1 MAYTVNQLSLG
12 GIGNFSCYLIK
23 TDNGFLL
30 IDTGISRLRETLE
43 KQLEMAGC
51 IPGNLNLI
59 LLTNGTMD
67 AMGNA
72 AHIRQKYAS
81 KIAMHRN
88 DLNMVERGEYPER
101 EFRSPL
107 SKTIYKL
114 FIKKIGK
121 RMTAALV
128 HFTPDV
134 YVDEGFN
141 LSEYGFPAKIL
152 HLPGFTSGSIGVLSQ
167 AGELFSGN
175 TIINQGRSFEIPFVL
190 TTFRA
195 LKQSIAKLEA
205 EHIETIYPGMGAPFS
220 MQTFREWV
228 KNV

>member
-23 TDNGFLL
+23 TDKGFLL
-30 IDTGISRLRETLE
+30 IDTGVSRLRGALE

-67 AMGNA
+67 ATGNA
-72 AHIRQKYAS
+72 VYIRQKYAS

-88 DLNMVERGEYPER
+88 DLNMVEHGEYPER
-101 EFRSPL
+101 EFRSLLPEM
-107 SKTIYKL
+107 IYKL
-114 FIKKIGK
+114 FIKRIGK
-121 RMTAALV
+121 RMTAALER
-128 HFTPDV
+128 FTPDV
-134 YVDEGFN
+134 YVDEGSN

-152 HLPGFTSGSIGVLSQ
+152 HLPGFTPGSIGVLSQ

-190 TTFRA
+190 TTFRT
-195 LKQSIAKLEA
+195 LEQSIAKLEA
-205 EHIETIYPGMGAPFS
+205 ERVETIYPGMGAPFS
-220 MQTFREWV
+220 MQAFSKR
-228 KNV
+228 KKSA